1 MKVVIKMISSISI
14 AGSAVSRAHW
24 EDVTKATPIAVKSN
38 DTLVIFETRVSAL
51 FWVLAVD
58 TLENPP
64 GADEN
69 GKRDLEKGSID
80 NGTLCTTAAGHLYNE
95 LVGPPYLA
103 RIVIMHKPQA
113 RNNRACGF

>member
-1 MKVVIKMISSISI
+1 M
-14 AGSAVSRAHW
+14 
-24 EDVTKATPIAVKSN
+24 TKATPIAVKSN

-58 TLENPP
+58 TFDHP
-64 GADEN
+64 GAEGDYEN
-69 GKRDLEKGSID
+69 GKRDLEKGNID

-113 RNNRACGF
+113 RKIENACFFLKNHISPKKK

>member
-1 MKVVIKMISSISI
+1 MTHIQNTADISISI

-24 EDVTKATPIAVKSN
+24 EDVTKATPISVKSN

-58 TLENPP
+58 TLDRP
-64 GADEN
+64 GAEEGDYEN
-69 GKRDLEKGSID
+69 GKRILEKGNID

-113 RNNRACGF
+113 RKK